1 MQVADKVTEAEE
13 EGTEMKNNFKTGNMK
28 KLLLASLLLLS
39 IQGFSQKGKPN
50 IILIMADDLGYS
62 DIGAYGSEINTPNL
76 DKLAKEGLRLKEFY
90 NNSICAPTRA
100 SLLTGQYQHKAGV
113 GYFSQDLGLPA
124 YQGFI
129 NKESLTL
136 AEVLKSAGY
145 STLMS
150 GKWHV
155 SGKDQSYPW
164 QRGFDRSLLSEN
176 GSYFD
181 QGDYDGGAKRPYF
194 LDGKPYPLE
203 AGKYYQTDVITEN
216 AVKFLDEE
224 GKKEKPFFLYLTYTA
239 PHWPLHALPEDI
251 AKYKGKYDKGW
262 DALRQERYEKQKK
275 LGVVDEKAGISNKD
289 QDIYDWSKLSY
300 DQRQQWAA
308 KMEVFAAMV
317 DRMDQGIGKV
327 LGELKKIGKDDNTLV
342 VFISDNGAPAEEMI
356 KWHNGAT
363 RNTGPVGTIGSY
375 ESQSKNWS
383 YASNTPL
390 NGFKDYLFE
399 GGISSPF
406 IAWYPAKIKAGT
418 IAKGTGHLIDIAP
431 TFYELA
437 GAKYPAKLN
446 GVTANALP
454 GKSLVPVLIGKEKE
468 VNRGEPL
475 FWERA
480 GNRAVR
486 EGKWKLVSH
495 WPSYSWELYN
505 LEEDKG
511 ETKNVA
517 QQNHEVVSRL
527 SVKYFEWAKKT
538 GVVDFAT
545 LEDKETQTMKDYRK
559 SKVQDV
565 VTGGYPF

>member
-1 MQVADKVTEAEE
+1 
-13 EGTEMKNNFKTGNMK
+13 MK
-28 KLLLASLLLLS
+28 KIFILLLTAISLN
-39 IQGFSQKGKPN
+39 GFSQSTSKGKPN

-62 DIGAYGSEINTPNL
+62 DIGAYGSEISTPNL
-76 DKLAKEGLRLKEFY
+76 DRLSKEGLRLKEFY

-113 GYFSQDLGLPA
+113 GYFANDLGLPA
-124 YQGFI
+124 YQGYL

-145 STLMS
+145 TTLMS

-155 SGKDQSYPW
+155 SGKDASFPW

-181 QGDYDGGAKRPYF
+181 QGDYKGAQKKPYF
-194 LDGKPYPLE
+194 VDGKPYLLE
-203 AGKYYQTDVITEN
+203 AGKYYQTDVITEH

-224 GKKEKPFFLYLTYTA
+224 GKKDKPFFLYLSYTA

-262 DALRQERYEKQKK
+262 DELRRERFERQKQLDIVDNKIK
-275 LGVVDEKAGISNKD
+275 LSDKGL
-289 QDIYDWSKLSY
+289 DIYDWSRLSF

-317 DRMDQGIGKV
+317 DRMDQGIGRV
-327 LGELKKIGKDDNTLV
+327 LEEVKKIGKDENTLV
-342 VFISDNGAPAEEMI
+342 IFISDNGAPAEEMV
-356 KWHNGAT
+356 KWYHGAI
-363 RNTGPVGTIGSY
+363 RNSGPVGTMGSY

-406 IAWYPAKIKAGT
+406 IAWYPSKIKGGT
-418 IAKGTGHLIDIAP
+418 IAKGTGHLIDLAP

-446 GVTANALP
+446 SITPNALP
-454 GKSLVPVLIGKEKE
+454 GKSLVPVLFGKQTE
-468 VNRGEPL
+468 VERPEAL

-495 WPSYSWELYN
+495 WPSYTWELYN

-511 ETKNVA
+511 ETTNVA
-517 QQNHEVVSRL
+517 QKNHDVVSRL
-527 SVKYFEWAKKT
+527 SVKYFEWAKRT

-545 LEDKETQTMKDYRK
+545 LEDKEPQMMKEYRK
-559 SKVQDV
+559 SKVQEV
-565 VTGGYPF
+565 ISGNFPF